1 MFGLGTAAALV
12 RFGLADHL
20 QYLEVLRTISRSGEA
35 YYPNQSVNGVMNRVL
50 GNGAPAEFS
59 PEFAPYHP
67 VVYFT
72 TLVSSLL
79 ILALALRPW
88 RLRQTAA
95 GGHVGLLLAVVAAT
109 MASPVAWQ
117 HHYGALLPVF
127 AAAVPDLI
135 RFRPLG
141 RLTGPLFACSYLAAA
156 STIVDPNPLEFKE
169 ALARPWVGLV
179 SSHLFFG
186 GLLLFALLLALR
198 SAAERQGNQTITESR
213 Q

>member
-1 MFGLGTAAALV
+1 SWSPMLRAYERRVENPDVRLYDIFLVEQGRVKFQYPPSSLLPFDLLPRSLTRTVNGGLPGPELHLFLTRFSAVTLLLTVLGTAAALV

-79 ILALALRPW
+79 ILALALRP
-88 RLRQTAA
+88 
-95 GGHVGLLLAVVAAT
+95 
-109 MASPVAWQ
+109 
-117 HHYGALLPVF
+117 
-127 AAAVPDLI
+127 
-135 RFRPLG
+135 
-141 RLTGPLFACSYLAAA
+141 
-156 STIVDPNPLEFKE
+156 
-169 ALARPWVGLV
+169 
-179 SSHLFFG
+179 
-186 GLLLFALLLALR
+186 
-198 SAAERQGNQTITESR
+198 
-213 Q
+213 